1 MRKRTPMQTS
11 MIILQNG
18 RLDPTNGAGDQVVRE
33 SGRADMKGMENVMRA
48 EMTRF
53 VSSSF
58 VKP

>member
-1 MRKRTPMQTS
+1 MQTS

-18 RLDPTNGAGDQVVRE
+18 RLDPTNRVGDQVVRE